1 MCRHALYTPE
11 IESNRELAARA
22 NSAPHVVHGRGDAP
36 FSLCF
41 FRRGA
46 HQRLALPRP
55 PLCALPAGPRPRVG
69 GGGARGARGAERERG
84 AGRRERGGAVA
95 AARAARGARGG
106 RRRPRR
112 LLRAARR
119 RRAGGRGAGRPAAA
133 AAVPADQ
140 RRGAPAAARLDG
152 RVLHAGAG
160 ARRDDAAR
168 RRVPRLDRAG
178 RPVRHHQR
186 GAAARGVVHHRAAR
200 RLRRPLRPPGR
211 ALHGGG
217 ALARAGDGDVPRP
230 VRAAAAPG
238 RRRRRRAH
246 AAAPRDAQDFGAR
259 NSAARN
265 SSARFCGAIRR
276 RAHISAQF
284 SDVRF
289 WLCRRW
295 SPSPTPTGTTGTS
308 ATAPTAA
315 A

>member
-1 MCRHALYTPE
+1 MHNSALALVALAGAAAAAPTNASHSLVRLFAPFPPGLG
-11 IESNRELAARA
+11 RAPAAAARA
-22 NSAPHVVHGRGDAP
+22 VREAPNASAVQVGVSAAEL
-36 FSLCF
+36 S
-41 FRRGA
+41 
-46 HQRLALPRP
+46 RP
-55 PLCALPAGPRPRVG
+55 
-69 GGGARGARGAERERG
+69 
-84 AGRRERGGAVA
+84 
-95 AARAARGARGG
+95 RAARGARGD

-119 RRAGGRGAGRPAAA
+119 RAGGRGAGRAAAA

-246 AAAPRDAQDFGAR
+246 AAPPRDAQDTGAR

-265 SSARFCGAIRR
+265 SAQFGGAIQRC
-276 RAHISAQF
+276 SAQF
-284 SDVRF
+284 SDVPSS
-289 WLCRRW
+289 LCRRW